1 MLSERDLQVSYA
13 RALSLS
19 LITCALQSVCSSNM
33 LIHAPSVRFSVCALS
48 ACSVRVLSMCAL
60 RGGALRLAIP
70 VLAVY
75 TTCLPHI
82 SGLGVSNRCRCSS
95 GGVYQDMCVSLSL
108 SLKGSAFSRLSD
120 CHPRVHMS
128 SFRKP
133 LHFFLRSIGI

>member
-1 MLSERDLQVSYA
+1 MPSECASDVCALGSRYAFLWVLSERDLQVSCA

-19 LITCALQSVCSSNM
+19 LITCALQVSVCSSNM

-48 ACSVRVLSMCAL
+48 ACSLRVLSMCAL
-60 RGGALRLAIP
+60 RGGALRLSIP

-108 SLKGSAFSRLSD
+108 SL
-120 CHPRVHMS
+120 
-128 SFRKP
+128 RKR
-133 LHFFLRSIGI
+133 FLQVE